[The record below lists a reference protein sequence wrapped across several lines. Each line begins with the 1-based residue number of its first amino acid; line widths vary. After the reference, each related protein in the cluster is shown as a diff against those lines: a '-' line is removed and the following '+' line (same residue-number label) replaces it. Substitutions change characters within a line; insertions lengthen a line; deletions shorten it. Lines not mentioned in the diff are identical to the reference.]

1 MMRATVFMG
10 LLACASVSTLDAQ
23 AICSQPSAFCAESR
37 QLTAESRRR
46 MADGALQEQRVSFQR
61 RLIHAGKWLTAA
73 GAIGFTVMAANQH
86 TFSRREWDSLLEIC
100 RSAQDACVVGPDGR
114 YLRPDAEALYQ
125 RSRNY
130 DFQANRWLMAAQVS
144 LVATTALFIIDL
156 NPGSG
161 PENIPYPSQIR
172 VGSVGGGD
180 GAGLE
185 MRFAF

>member
-1 MMRATVFMG
+1 MIRATMFMG
-10 LLACASVSTLDAQ
+10 LLASASVATLDAQ
-23 AICSQPSAFCAESR
+23 AICGQPSVFCADSKP
-37 QLTAESRRR
+37 A

-61 RLIHAGKWLTAA
+61 RIIHVSKWLTAA
-73 GAIGFTVMAANQH
+73 GAIAFTVMASNQH
-86 TFSRREWDSLLEIC
+86 QFSRRDWDALLEIC
-100 RSAQDACVVGPDGR
+100 RSAQDACLVGPDGK
-114 YLRPDAEALYQ
+114 YLRADAEALYQ

-130 DFQANRWLMAAQVS
+130 DFVANRWLMAAQVT

-172 VGSVGGGD
+172 VGSVGS

>member
-1 MMRATVFMG
+1 MKRALLFAGMLLG
-10 LLACASVSTLDAQ
+10 LGAVALDAQ
-23 AICSQPSAFCAESR
+23 AICGQPSAFCADSR
-37 QLTAESRRR
+37 QL

-61 RLIHAGKWLTAA
+61 RIIHVSKWLTAA
-73 GAIGFTVMAANQH
+73 GAIGFTIMASKEH
-86 TFSRREWDSLLEIC
+86 RFSRRDWDALLEIC
-100 RSAQDACVVGPDGR
+100 RSAQDACLVGPDGR
-114 YLRPDAEALYQ
+114 YLRADAEALYQ

-130 DFQANRWLMAAQVS
+130 DLLANRWLMAAQVS

-172 VGSVGGGD
+172 AGAVGG